1 MRPNANSL
9 FLPAAILLLALAIQH
24 ASAADE
30 DYVTL
35 AKRYCEE
42 EIKPDD
48 KCTWVDGKEWKALN
62 LDVFMEG
69 TAVGGW
75 DGPPAMIEP
84 YSSMFQYFP
93 SFMSLSCKGTVKV
106 ETVFMLYD
114 YDTATYGPG
123 DGDGAGLVCGDSGQK
138 IRCNLGTG
146 PTPSI
151 SNATTQCVVCSDTDA
166 NCPFEAGTWYSDTLY
181 QDIGSQCPPNKDAYP
196 GEADI
201 YVNPGQTLYVASFTV
216 EEVNQ
221 LD

>member
-1 MRPNANSL
+1 MRPNANRLL
-9 FLPAAILLLALAIQH
+9 FPAAILLLVLAIQH

-35 AKRYCEE
+35 ASRYCN
-42 EIKPDD
+42 EIKPDA
-48 KCTWVDGKEWKALN
+48 KCNWVDGEEWKALN

-75 DGPPAMIEP
+75 SGPPATISP

-93 SFMSLSCKGTVKV
+93 SFMSLSCTGTVKV
-106 ETVFMLYD
+106 ETVFMLSD

-123 DGDGAGLVCGDSGQK
+123 DGGGAGLVCGSSGQK
-138 IRCNLGTG
+138 KIRCSLGTG

-151 SNATTQCVVCSDTDA
+151 SNATTECVTCSDNDGD
-166 NCPFEAGTWYSDTLY
+166 CPFEANTWYSDTLY
-181 QDIGSQCPPNKDAYP
+181 QDIGYQCPPSKDAYP
-196 GEADI
+196 SEADI
-201 YVNPGQTLYVASFTV
+201 YVNPGQSLYVASFTV